1 MTNLLTDILTLLLSF
16 GALIIIYRFIY
27 LLTK

>member
-1 MTNLLTDILTLLLSF
+1 MTTILNDILTIFFSA

>member
-1 MTNLLTDILTLLLSF
+1 MTNLLTDIFSLIMSA